1 MVKEIPK
8 LHPKSREYEEFWR
21 QEKRACVEGFWSSG
35 KWMPGPLYFYTNYWH
50 ILLNKSKHSKVKSL
64 GKPYLRDIEW
74 DKAYVYTEA
83 KGFSGFIN
91 DKKYTC
97 ALMVR
102 DILDECD
109 PASDNF
115 EYAELK
121 DHPEYEH
128 LSPHCFK
135 SDGTLKEYVHARSY
149 LRKVHGVALGRPLYE
164 NQAKNV
170 VDIECRGSG
179 KSYWA
184 SGGMIGHN
192 FLMDGATDYDEYRAA
207 WQEGK
212 PLSSETLVGAI
223 NTSFS
228 ADLLSKFSLGLESLE
243 GGIKIGSNYYPS
255 PLFKQTKGTLAP
267 GKNPLYAAYDRK
279 EGGTWQEVGSRSKIH
294 HRSFKD
300 KPTAGNG
307 TRPGLVILEEV
318 GFMGN
323 LKDALG
329 PLRMCT
335 ADGAMQFGCTYMFGT
350 GGDMDG
356 GSTQAV
362 MEVFFE
368 PEAWDCLAFPD
379 YYESDGSR
387 SIGYFVPY
395 TLGLNQYK
403 DKEGNTDIEAAEKFV
418 KKTREKLAKATS
430 KKPLNDELQNN
441 PVIPSEAFLVTSG
454 NIFPIKELQDQLNFI
469 QSSVTDFV
477 KGQLGTLSL
486 APHQMTGVQWVP
498 DLSNKL
504 EPATYPVPKGADMP
518 GAIQIWEH
526 PPSGQIPRGM
536 YIAATDPYDQDK
548 AGESSS
554 LGSTLIYKIGDFR
567 EGGIR
572 DMIVAEYTGRPET
585 AKEHHENVRRLCMY
599 YNALNLYENEKN
611 SMKFHFE
618 ANNSLSLLSS
628 TPSIL
633 KANASGTVQRTF
645 GQHMTVPVREELEL
659 FARDWLNE
667 SRGEGLMQLHMIYSP
682 GLLKELIMYND
693 TGNFD
698 RVIAFLLLICNRMQ
712 HHHVVVEQKKEIEV
726 DEFFTRKHFV

>member
-1 MVKEIPK
+1 MVKDIPV
-8 LHPKSREYEEFWR
+8 LHPKSREYQNFWR
-21 QEKRACVEGFWSSG
+21 AEKQKCVEGMWSSG
-35 KWMPGPLYFYTNYWH
+35 KWMPGALYFYVNYWH
-50 ILLNKSKHSKVKSL
+50 ILLNKSKYSKVKSL

-83 KGFSGFIN
+83 KGFSGFIG
-91 DKKYTC
+91 DLTQTC
-97 ALMVR
+97 NQLVR
-102 DILDECD
+102 DILNECD
-109 PASDNF
+109 PDHKDF
-115 EYAELK
+115 EYAEL
-121 DHPEYEH
+121 DQHPEYVH
-128 LSPHCFK
+128 ISKNCFMA
-135 SDGTLKEYVHARSY
+135 DGSLKEYTHPRAY
-149 LRKVHGVALGRPLYE
+149 LRKYHGFDMGSPLYE
-164 NQAKNV
+164 NQAKNA

-192 FLMDGATDYDEYRAA
+192 FLMDGATNYQEYLDA
-207 WQEGK
+207 WKEGK

-223 NTSFS
+223 NTSYS

-243 GGIKIGSNYYPS
+243 GGIKVGSQYFPS

-267 GKNPLYAAYDRK
+267 GKNPLYAAYDKK

-335 ADGAMQFGCTYMFGT
+335 ADGAVQFGTTYMFGT

-387 SIGYFVPY
+387 NIGYFVPY

-403 DKEGNTDIEAAEKFV
+403 DDEGNTDIPAAEAFV
-418 KKTREKLAKATS
+418 KKTRERLAKASS

-441 PVIPSEAFLVTSG
+441 PVVPSEAFLVTSG
-454 NIFPIKELQDQLNFI
+454 NIFPIKELQDQLSFV
-469 QSSVTDFV
+469 QASTTDFV
-477 KGQLGTLSL
+477 KGQLGTLML
-486 APHQMTGVQWVP
+486 TPNMEQGVKWVP
-498 DLSNKL
+498 DMGNKL
-504 EPATYPVPKGADMP
+504 EVASYPVPKGADMV
-518 GAIQIWEH
+518 GCVQIWEH

-536 YIAATDPYDQDK
+536 YIAGTDPYDQDK

-554 LGSTLIYKIGDFR
+554 LGSTFIYKIGDFR
-567 EGGIR
+567 QGGIR
-572 DMIVAEYTGRPET
+572 DMVVAEYTGRPDT

-599 YNALNLYENEKN
+599 FNALNLYENEKN

-618 ANNSLSLLSS
+618 ANNSLYLLSN

-633 KANASGTVQRTF
+633 KANASGTVQRTY
-645 GQHMTVPVREELEL
+645 GQHMTAPIKSELEI
-659 FARDWLNE
+659 FARDWLSE
-667 SRGEGLMQLHMIYSP
+667 SRGDGMMNLNQIYSL
-682 GLLKELIMYND
+682 GLLKELVMYND

-698 RVIAFLLLICNRMQ
+698 RVISFMLLICNRLQ
-712 HHHVVVEQKKEIEV
+712 HHNVVIEEKKEIEI
-726 DEFFTRKHFV
+726 DTFFTRKHFT